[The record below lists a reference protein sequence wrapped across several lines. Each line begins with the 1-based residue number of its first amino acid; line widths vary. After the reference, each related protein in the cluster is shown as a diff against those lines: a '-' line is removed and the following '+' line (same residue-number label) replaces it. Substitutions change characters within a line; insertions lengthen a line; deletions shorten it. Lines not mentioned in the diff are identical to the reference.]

1 MYERLTDETWNR
13 SPICRCGDELYDLR
27 LTQRPSK
34 ETGEGSSHGDLSVLQ
49 ANRYR
54 QPVPIVRVLVVS
66 SSFAIAGFAMAGCGN
81 TANTTRSSEPITSP
95 AATDLSAA
103 PTSSVTTTS
112 AAAAE
117 TSVTPPA
124 TAQELNPAGGNNPED
139 YLMPLVVCMSLQE
152 AQDEVQDHGVF
163 FSRSEDA
170 TGQGR
175 NQLIDSNWQVVA
187 QSPAPGTP
195 FGEGDAVLQ
204 VVKYGEQPNPC

>member
-1 MYERLTDETWNR
+1 M
-13 SPICRCGDELYDLR
+13 
-27 LTQRPSK
+27 
-34 ETGEGSSHGDLSVLQ
+34 SVLQ

-187 QSPAPGTP
+187 QSPAPRTP
-195 FGEGDAVLQ
+195 FGEGDALLQ
-204 VVKYGEQPNPC
+204 VVKYGEQTSEEMCICFLEAAWHGEVDSVARLKAPELDDLFEYQVDNLLKFIRR